1 MNYSQKEKTGRE
13 RERKGKIRV
22 VLLMANGVFRKPWFL
37 CSIQHGRIQAEH
49 VCVNGVY

>member
-22 VLLMANGVFRKPWFL
+22 VLLMANSVFRKPWFL
-37 CSIQHGRIQAEH
+37 CSSMEESKQNK
-49 VCVNGVY
+49 CV